1 MQGRVPF
8 NRSKAGPTEMAHEP
22 TSGGGVHQGSADPHY
37 HAYDEKHR
45 INFAARQQKI
55 GAPRYGLDPITLAVD
70 LGPLANLAGTW
81 KGSGFSQMWRPD
93 NTDPASNNPSAIR
106 RFLQLNQTRET
117 LTFTTIPNAIPNR
130 GVGDQPDI
138 TIYGLHYLQS
148 INDGDPKK
156 FPNHGEALHIEPGLF
171 LNVPGSGKKAD
182 GTPVA
187 DGNVMPATIV
197 RLGTVPHGVSV
208 LMQGLAPSTIP
219 VAGPPT
225 IPDIYPIPE
234 LPAFATDPPPMN
246 AGRGIQP
253 ANLGPYTMANPTF
266 HAVPEVVLSADVAGS
281 QSNGP
286 YDATTGVDPALF
298 QRAVDNPN
306 QLLRD
311 AIAGQDVLGHITLDL
326 TSEFATDSLNSANT
340 ANSIGNIPFLGIPQ
354 LVGDT
359 GPHAVASN
367 NALVKSA
374 RATFWIEF
382 VRSPHHGP
390 DRGHGEHPFDA
401 PHYGP
406 LHGLTMFQ
414 GQHVFM
420 QLQYSQVVILVF
432 NKVLWPHITVATLQL
447 THGF

>member
-1 MQGRVPF
+1 
-8 NRSKAGPTEMAHEP
+8 MAHES
-22 TSGGGVHQGSADPHY
+22 TSHGVAQGPATQQAQGATRPIDL
-37 HAYDEKHR
+37 
-45 INFAARQQKI
+45 AARQQKI
-55 GAPRYGLDPITLAVD
+55 GAPRYGLDPITLNVN

-93 NTDPASNNPSAIR
+93 NTDPASLNPSGIR
-106 RFLQLNQTRET
+106 RFLQLNQTVET

-171 LNVPGSGKKAD
+171 LNVPASGKKAD
-182 GTPVA
+182 GTVVA
-187 DGNVMPATIV
+187 DGNVLPATVV
-197 RLGTVPHGVSV
+197 RLGTIPHGVSV
-208 LMQGLAPSTIP
+208 LMQGLAPGIAP
-219 VAGPPT
+219 VAGPPN

-234 LPAFATDPPPMN
+234 LPAFVPSPPPAN

-253 ANLGPYTMANPTF
+253 ANLGPYTAANPPL
-266 HAVPEVVLSADVAGS
+266 HAVPEVVLANDIAGS

-306 QLLRD
+306 QLLKD

-326 TSEFATDSLNSANT
+326 TSEFAADTLNGANLAST
-340 ANSIGNIPFLGIPQ
+340 IGNIPFLGIPQ

-359 GPHAVASN
+359 GAHAVASN

-382 VRSPHHGP
+382 VRRPHHGP
-390 DRGHGEHPFDA
+390 DRGHGGRPFDV
-401 PHYGP
+401 PGHGP
-406 LHGLTMFQ
+406 LHDLSRFHGED
-414 GQHVFM
+414 VFL

-432 NKVLWPHITVATLQL
+432 NKVLWPHIAVATLQL

>member
-1 MQGRVPF
+1 
-8 NRSKAGPTEMAHEP
+8 MAHEP
-22 TSGGGVHQGSADPHY
+22 TSLGGVHQGHADPH
-37 HAYDEKHR
+37 HHTDDEKRR
-45 INFAARQQKI
+45 IEFAARQQKI

-81 KGSGFSQMWRPD
+81 KGEGFSQMWRPD
-93 NTDPASNNPSAIR
+93 NTDPASNNPSGIR
-106 RFLQLNQTRET
+106 RFLQLNRTRET

-171 LNVPGSGKKAD
+171 LNVPSSGKKAD
-182 GTPVA
+182 GTLVA
-187 DGNVMPATIV
+187 DGNVLPATIV

-208 LMQGLAPSTIP
+208 LMQGLTPSIIP
-219 VAGPPT
+219 VAGPPN

-234 LPAFATDPPPMN
+234 LPAFVPSPPSMN
-246 AGRGIQP
+246 TGRGIQP
-253 ANLGPYTMANPTF
+253 ANLGPYTAANPPL
-266 HAVPEVVLSADVAGS
+266 HAVPEVVLANDIAGS

-286 YDATTGVDPALF
+286 YDATTGVDPVLF

-311 AIAGQDVLGHITLDL
+311 KLVGQDVLGHITLDL
-326 TSEFATDSLNSANT
+326 TSEFAANSLSSANV

-359 GPHAVASN
+359 GAHAVASN

-374 RATFWIEF
+374 RATFWLEL

-390 DRGHGEHPFDA
+390 DRGHGGRPFEVPD
-401 PHYGP
+401 HGP
-406 LHGLTMFQ
+406 LHGLTKFH
-414 GQHVFM
+414 GHNVFL

-432 NKVLWPHITVATLQL
+432 NKVLWPHITIATLQL

>member
-1 MQGRVPF
+1 MDHEHASHGGARRGR
-8 NRSKAGPTEMAHEP
+8 STLEHEL
-22 TSGGGVHQGSADPHY
+22 
-37 HAYDEKHR
+37 
-45 INFAARQQKI
+45 AARQRKI

-81 KGSGFSQMWRPD
+81 KGTGFSQMWRPD
-93 NTDPASNNPSAIR
+93 NTDPASDNPSGIR
-106 RFLQLNQTRET
+106 RFLQLNQTAET

-171 LNVPGSGKKAD
+171 LNVPASGNKSD

-187 DGNVMPATIV
+187 DGNVLPATVV
-197 RLGTVPHGVSV
+197 RLGTIPHGVSV
-208 LMQGLAPSTIP
+208 LMQGLAPSVTP
-219 VAGPPT
+219 VAGAPD

-234 LPAFATDPPPMN
+234 LPAFVPSPPPAN

-253 ANLGPYTMANPTF
+253 ANLGPYTAANPPL
-266 HAVPEVVLSADVAGS
+266 HAVPEVVLANDVAGS

-306 QLLRD
+306 QLLKD

-326 TSEFATDSLNSANT
+326 TSEFAADSLNSANL
-340 ANSIGNIPFLGIPQ
+340 ANTIGNIPFLGIPQ

-359 GPHAVASN
+359 GAHAVASN

-382 VRSPHHGP
+382 VRSPHHHHGP
-390 DRGHGEHPFDA
+390 DRGHGGHPFEV
-401 PHYGP
+401 PGHGP
-406 LHGLTMFQ
+406 LHGLTMFH
-414 GQHVFM
+414 GQDVFL

-432 NKVLWPHITVATLQL
+432 NKVLWPHITIATLQL

>member
-1 MQGRVPF
+1 MDHEHASHGGARRGR
-8 NRSKAGPTEMAHEP
+8 STLEHEL
-22 TSGGGVHQGSADPHY
+22 
-37 HAYDEKHR
+37 
-45 INFAARQQKI
+45 AARQRKI

-93 NTDPASNNPSAIR
+93 NTDPASNNPAGIR
-106 RFLQLNQTRET
+106 RFLQLNQTAET

-171 LNVPGSGKKAD
+171 LNVPASGKKSD

-187 DGNVMPATIV
+187 DGNVLPATVV
-197 RLGTVPHGVSV
+197 RLGTIPHGVSV
-208 LMQGLAPSTIP
+208 LMQGLAPSVTP
-219 VAGPPT
+219 VAGAPD

-234 LPAFATDPPPMN
+234 LPAFVPSPPPAN

-253 ANLGPYTMANPTF
+253 ANLGPYTAANPPL
-266 HAVPEVVLSADVAGS
+266 HAVPEVVLANDVAGS

-306 QLLRD
+306 QLLKD
-311 AIAGQDVLGHITLDL
+311 AIAGQHVLGHITLDL
-326 TSEFATDSLNSANT
+326 TSEFAADLLNSANL
-340 ANSIGNIPFLGIPQ
+340 ANTIGNIPFLGIPQ

-359 GPHAVASN
+359 GAHAVASN

-382 VRSPHHGP
+382 VRSHHHGP
-390 DRGHGEHPFDA
+390 DRGHGGHPFEV
-401 PHYGP
+401 PGHGP
-406 LHGLTMFQ
+406 LHGLTMFH
-414 GQHVFM
+414 GQDVFL

-432 NKVLWPHITVATLQL
+432 NKVLWPHITIATLQL